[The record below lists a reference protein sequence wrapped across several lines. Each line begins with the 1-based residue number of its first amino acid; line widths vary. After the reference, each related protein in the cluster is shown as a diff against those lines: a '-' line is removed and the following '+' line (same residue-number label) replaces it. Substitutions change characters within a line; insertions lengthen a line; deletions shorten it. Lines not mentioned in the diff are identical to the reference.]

1 LRPNSNNAAV
11 GGLLVQLA
19 TDNHLLETLRF
30 EFR

>member
-11 GGLLVQLA
+11 GGPLVQLA